1 MGRVLAIA
9 VAVVVA
15 GAGAVAL
22 VAFFT
27 ARDDA
32 QVQTAD
38 GPGERLR
45 DLCSAHED
53 RRFEPASR
61 PPTSG
66 PHRPVPVR
74 RDGVELGD
82 DALLHALE
90 LGNVV
95 LAYPGVRPPGALR
108 AIQEEVT
115 GPFDPGLAAAGQAV
129 ILARRADAAA
139 PVALA
144 WARRERGGA
153 DALRA
158 FTEHW
163 LGQGYA
169 AARGDGCP
177 G

>member
-1 MGRVLAIA
+1 
-9 VAVVVA
+9 
-15 GAGAVAL
+15 
-22 VAFFT
+22 
-27 ARDDA
+27 
-32 QVQTAD
+32 
-38 GPGERLR
+38 
-45 DLCSAHED
+45 
-53 RRFEPASR
+53 
-61 PPTSG
+61 
-66 PHRPVPVR
+66 
-74 RDGVELGD
+74 VELGD

-95 LAYPGVRPPGALR
+95 LAYPGARPPAALR
-108 AIQEEVT
+108 TIQEEIA
-115 GPFDPGLAAAGQAV
+115 GSFDAGLAAAGQAV
-129 ILARRADAAA
+129 ILARRADAPA

-169 AARGDGCP
+169 AARGDNCP